1 MGKHQ
6 KFPGKMPFSGI
17 YKNMSLVRKMLLGYF
32 VLILLP
38 YVLFLFTLTDSYLTG
53 QYDRFLADEQ
63 RSMQQE
69 HATFMNR
76 ISQTQ
81 GYYTLFQSEK
91 SILNYL
97 TGAYRTESDELFYY
111 NSDIRPLFA
120 YLFSSDSDIQQI
132 TVYSCRKP
140 LVALPTHVLY
150 HEDVTKM
157 ANSLPVSGTW
167 QFIEND
173 SAACELIYQVP
184 IFTSDFYKRIGYLEI
199 KLNSEVIADFFHA
212 ANIHSNRYLN
222 FQGSWYSILS
232 NSIHPINE
240 GSEDGYLTQ
249 YLEIIGTNP
258 DFNSFRQQRTLFNR
272 IHISSMDVQIL
283 SVTPGS
289 ALGGIGEFWGQ
300 LLLMAVLFLLLSFLY
315 YVVIS
320 SFTRKLRL
328 FSRYISKTDYNFLE
342 EYDTVPSK
350 DEIGQVITSYN
361 KMIRRIRDL
370 VTDLNISE
378 MKKNEANYFAL
389 QAQMQPHFLYNS
401 LETSRMMAESNDD
414 EDVADFLYNL
424 GTVIR
429 YSFAAATTEVSL
441 QRELDIVTK
450 YLEIYKASFGD
461 SLNYTIESKGD
472 FSTVF
477 CPAFLVQPL
486 VENSI
491 KHGIHNDHRALSIT
505 ISAEKRKDDTVIC
518 VRDNGKGIEES
529 LLHTIRQVLEGG
541 KDPSAIRQTGSGLG
555 LRSIINRVRD
565 YFGGRAFLEVD
576 SSSET
581 GTLFRIVIQD
591 LSEEKQHENTD
602 RG

>member
-1 MGKHQ
+1 MGNDMGEHQ
-6 KFPGKMPFSGI
+6 KLSGKRHFSGI
-17 YKNMSLVRKMLLGYF
+17 YKNMSLVKKMLLGYF

-63 RSMQQE
+63 RSMQQQ

-132 TVYSCRKP
+132 TVYSSRKP

-150 HEDVTKM
+150 NEDVTKTVN
-157 ANSLPVSGTW
+157 ALPVSGIW
-167 QFIEND
+167 QFTESD
-173 SAACELIYQVP
+173 SGACELIYQVP
-184 IFTSDFYKRIGYLEI
+184 IFTADFYKRIGYLEI
-199 KLNSEVIADFFHA
+199 KLNSEVIAEFFHA
-212 ANIHSNRYLN
+212 SNINSNRYLN
-222 FQGSWYSILS
+222 FQGTWYSIS
-232 NSIHPINE
+232 ENSILPLAE
-240 GSEDGYLTQ
+240 STEDRYLAQ
-249 YLEIIGTNP
+249 YLEIIGENP

-283 SVTPGS
+283 SVTPGN
-289 ALGGIGEFWGQ
+289 ALGGLGEFWGQ

-328 FSRYISKTDYNFLE
+328 FSRYISKTDYHFLE
-342 EYDTVPSK
+342 EYETVPSK

-429 YSFAAATTEVSL
+429 YSFAAATTEVPL

-461 SLNYTIESKGD
+461 SLNYTIKTKGD

-491 KHGIHNDHRALSIT
+491 KHGIHCDHRMLSIVL
-505 ISAEKRKDDTVIC
+505 SAEKQEGETVIF
-518 VRDNGKGIEES
+518 VRDNGRGIDET
-529 LLHTIRQVLEGG
+529 LLRTIRQVLAG
-541 KDPSAIRQTGSGLG
+541 KRDPSAIR
-555 LRSIINRVRD
+555 
-565 YFGGRAFLEVD
+565 
-576 SSSET
+576 
-581 GTLFRIVIQD
+581 
-591 LSEEKQHENTD
+591 
-602 RG
+602 

>member
-1 MGKHQ
+1 MGARLKNA
-6 KFPGKMPFSGI
+6 GKSRFSGI
-17 YKNMSLVRKMLLGYF
+17 YKNMSLVKKMLLGYF

-97 TGAYRTESDELFYY
+97 TGAYRSESDELFYY

-120 YLFSSDSDIQQI
+120 YLFSSDGDIEQI

-140 LVALPTHVLY
+140 LVALPTHILY
-150 HEDVTKM
+150 QEDVSET
-157 ANSLPVSGTW
+157 ADELPVSGVW
-167 QFIEND
+167 QFKEN
-173 SAACELIYQVP
+173 SAGTCELIYQVP

-199 KLNSEVIADFFHA
+199 KLNSEVIADFFHS
-212 ANIHSNRYLN
+212 ANRDSNRYLN
-222 FQGSWYSILS
+222 FHGAWYSISGSSIQPVPEHMENDDLTRYRKTIGENPNY
-232 NSIHPINE
+232 NS
-240 GSEDGYLTQ
+240 Y
-249 YLEIIGTNP
+249 
-258 DFNSFRQQRTLFNR
+258 RQQRTLFNR
-272 IHISSMDVQIL
+272 IHISSMDIQII
-283 SVTPGS
+283 SVTPES
-289 ALGGIGEFWGQ
+289 ALGGIGEFWSQ
-300 LLLMAVLFLLLSFLY
+300 LLLMAVLFLFLSLLY
-315 YVVIS
+315 YIVIS

-342 EYDTVPSK
+342 EYDTIASR

-361 KMIRRIRDL
+361 KMIVRIRDL

-429 YSFAAATTEVSL
+429 YSFASATTEVPL
-441 QRELDIVTK
+441 QRELDIVAK

-461 SLNYTIESKGD
+461 SLEYVMDLKGD
-472 FSTVF
+472 FGTVF

-491 KHGIHNDHRALSIT
+491 KHGIHSDHRTLCIT
-505 ISAEKRKDDTVIC
+505 LSAEKRENDTVIF
-518 VRDNGKGIEES
+518 VRDNGRGIDDS
-529 LLHTIRQVLEGG
+529 LLRTIRQVLEEG

-555 LRSIINRVRD
+555 LRSIINRIRD
-565 YFGGRAFLEVD
+565 YFGSRAILDVK
-576 SSSET
+576 SSPET
-581 GTLFRIVIQD
+581 GTVFRIVIQD